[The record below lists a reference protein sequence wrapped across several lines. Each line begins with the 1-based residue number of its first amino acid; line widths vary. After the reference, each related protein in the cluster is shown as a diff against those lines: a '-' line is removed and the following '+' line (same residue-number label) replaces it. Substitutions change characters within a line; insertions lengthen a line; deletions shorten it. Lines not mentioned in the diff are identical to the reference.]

1 VAIGT
6 GGAARGRVNSEHH
19 HTHEAENQQGG
30 EHHQDLLLL
39 FGDTEGHRFDG
50 RRFLDNGEGFGPRR
64 MDFPPA
70 RFRHPNTDSTMNS
83 LRCLAGAALAATL
96 CIVTLRAAGPEVGQ
110 PAPDF
115 TLTDTN
121 GQAHSLAALKGR
133 TVVLEWV
140 NHGCPF
146 VMKHY
151 GSGNMQKLQKAAA
164 ADGVVWLSICSSAP
178 GKQGNLSP
186 ADWNKTTAEK
196 GAAPAA
202 VLPDADGRVGHLYHA
217 TNTPQL
223 FIINPAGVLVYAG
236 AIDSVASTRPEDLAQ
251 AQNYVTAALADLK
264 AGRPV
269 ATAATKP
276 YGCSV
281 KY

>member
-1 VAIGT
+1 
-6 GGAARGRVNSEHH
+6 
-19 HTHEAENQQGG
+19 
-30 EHHQDLLLL
+30 
-39 FGDTEGHRFDG
+39 
-50 RRFLDNGEGFGPRR
+50 
-64 MDFPPA
+64 
-70 RFRHPNTDSTMNS
+70 MNS
-83 LRCLAGAALAATL
+83 LRHLVCAAALAVLSAPVAL
-96 CIVTLRAAGPEVGQ
+96 LGAPPAVGQ
-110 PAPDF
+110 TAPDF

-121 GQAHSLAALKGR
+121 GQAHSLAALHGK

-146 VMKHY
+146 VVKHY

-178 GKQGNLSP
+178 GKQGHMAP

-202 VLPDADGRVGHLYHA
+202 VLLDADGRVGRLYHA

-236 AIDSVASTRPEDLAQ
+236 AIDSVASARSEDIAQ

-269 ATAATKP
+269 AMAATKP

>member
-1 VAIGT
+1 
-6 GGAARGRVNSEHH
+6 
-19 HTHEAENQQGG
+19 
-30 EHHQDLLLL
+30 
-39 FGDTEGHRFDG
+39 
-50 RRFLDNGEGFGPRR
+50 
-64 MDFPPA
+64 
-70 RFRHPNTDSTMNS
+70 MNS
-83 LRCLAGAALAATL
+83 LSRLLTAVSVAALSLIA
-96 CIVTLRAAGPEVGQ
+96 VRAAGPAVGQ

-115 TLTDTN
+115 TLTDTT
-121 GQAHSLAALKGR
+121 GRAQTLSALRGK

-146 VMKHY
+146 VQKHY

-164 ADGVVWLSICSSAP
+164 ADGVIWLSICSSAP
-178 GKQGNLSP
+178 GNQGNLTP
-186 ADWNKTTAEK
+186 AEWIKTTAEK

-202 VLPDADGRVGHLYHA
+202 VLLDADGKVGHLYHA

-223 FIINPAGVLVYAG
+223 FILNPAGALVYAG
-236 AIDSVASTRPEDLAQ
+236 AIDSIASARPEDIAQ

-269 ATAATKP
+269 ATPVTKP

-281 KY
+281 KYVK